1 MIQKILKIFLWLIV
15 IIFTINFFV
24 VRSTKPFLY
33 DSTESV
39 PINRVGLVFGTART
53 NNGLPNIFFTRRITA
68 AADLY
73 TAGKIE
79 KILVSGDNGTESYN
93 EPQDMKEVLIEKGVP
108 EEDIILDYAGFST
121 LDSVIRA
128 KEVFGQTS
136 YTVISQT
143 FQNERAVFI
152 GRHHDIE
159 IIGYNTTE
167 IPFRV
172 APRVYIREYAAR
184 VKLLL
189 DIYILRREP
198 KFLGDPITI

>member
-1 MIQKILKIFLWLIV
+1 MIKKILKLFLWLIV

-33 DSTESV
+33 DFIESV
-39 PINRVGLVFGTART
+39 PTNRVGLVFGTART

-93 EPQDMKEVLIEKGVP
+93 EPQDMREALIEKGVP

-136 YTVISQT
+136 YTVISQR
-143 FQNERAVFI
+143 FQNERTVFI

-184 VKLLL
+184 VKLIL
-189 DIYILRREP
+189 DLYILRREP
-198 KFLGDPITI
+198 KFLGDPIVI

>member
-1 MIQKILKIFLWLIV
+1 MIQKIFKSFFWLIV

-39 PINRVGLVFGTART
+39 PTNRVGLVFGTART

-73 TAGKIE
+73 AAEKVE

-93 EPQDMKEVLIEKGVP
+93 EPQDMKEALIEKGVP

-136 YTVISQT
+136 YTVISQR

-159 IIGYNTTE
+159 IIGYSTTE

-184 VKLLL
+184 VKLVL
-189 DIYILRREP
+189 DLYILRREP

>member
-1 MIQKILKIFLWLIV
+1 MIQKILKIFLWLVV
-15 IIFTINFFV
+15 IIYAINFFV
-24 VRSTKPFLY
+24 VRSTKQFLY
-33 DSTESV
+33 DSTESI
-39 PINRVGLVFGTART
+39 PTNRVGLVFGTART

-93 EPQDMKEVLIEKGVP
+93 EPQDMKEALIEKGIP

-121 LDSVIRA
+121 LDSVVRA

-152 GRHHDIE
+152 GRHHDIK
-159 IIGYNTTE
+159 IIGYNTKE

>member
-1 MIQKILKIFLWLIV
+1 MLKKILKLFLWLIV
-15 IIFTINFFV
+15 IIFTINSFV

-33 DSTESV
+33 DSIESV
-39 PINRVGLVFGTART
+39 PTNRVGLVFGTART

-73 TAGKIE
+73 AAEKIE

-93 EPQDMKEVLIEKGVP
+93 EPQDMKEALIEKGVP

-136 YTVISQT
+136 YTVISQK

-159 IIGYNTTE
+159 IIGYNTKE

-172 APRVYIREYAAR
+172 APRVYIREYIAR
-184 VKLLL
+184 VKLVL
-189 DIYILRREP
+189 DLYILRREP
-198 KFLGDPITI
+198 KFLGDPIVI